1 MLWVT
6 VVLTLL
12 MGLPNASAV
21 AQSDQTLYG
30 GSPSISRDRFI
41 NQFKNNT
48 GRENVQYLSQ
58 LQSRSLY
65 EFNRNL
71 SWLKGY
77 AKAAI
82 WDQEFGQAFTAF
94 LEELAD
100 DMRFFPDD
108 ILLLA
113 RVIEGLGETAT
124 PIGSA
129 ITFFLEINWYQ
140 QSLMNFE
147 PQVLLEATLILLKWH
162 KDVELYYSAEWR
174 LVAQDVAVSEVCQSS
189 PSCVER
195 TEFLLRGEDNS
206 YD

>member
-12 MGLPNASAV
+12 MGLPTTSAV
-21 AQSDQTLYG
+21 AQSDQSLYS
-30 GSPSISRDRFI
+30 GSSSISRDRFI
-41 NQFKNNT
+41 NQFKSNSA
-48 GRENVQYLSQ
+48 RENVQHLAR
-58 LQSRSLY
+58 LQTRSHY

-71 SWLKGY
+71 SWLRGY

-82 WDQEFGQAFTAF
+82 WDQEFRQSFSDF
-94 LEELAD
+94 LQELAD
-100 DMRFFPDD
+100 EMTYFPEN
-108 ILLLA
+108 ILYLA
-113 RVIEGLGETAT
+113 RVIEGLGDTAT
-124 PIGSA
+124 EIGSA

-147 PQVLLEATLILLKWH
+147 PQILLEATLILLTWH
-162 KDVELYYSAEWR
+162 KDVELYYSADWR

-189 PSCVER
+189 PSCVQR